1 MNWRPMV
8 LVGGQWT
15 GNALVFATREEAE
28 DNARDLM
35 DRWLLVEGT
44 RAEEIDAPV
53 NYRWVDRKLVR
64 VT

>member
-8 LVGGQWT
+8 LVGGQWA

-35 DRWLLVEGT
+35 ARWLLVEDT

-53 NYRWVDRKLVR
+53 NYRWIDRRLVR

>member
-8 LVGGQWT
+8 LVGGQWA

-28 DNARDLM
+28 DNARDLK
-35 DRWLLVEGT
+35 DRWLLVEDT

-53 NYRWVDRKLVR
+53 NYRWVDHKLVR